1 MKICARRLLSLARAG
16 GDRLAVGPETT
27 AMPMAGAEDVACVA
41 AAVLTGPM
49 LPSGTV
55 VRVMA
60 AAVTNE
66 ETAEAFGAIVG
77 RS

>member
-1 MKICARRLLSLARAG
+1 
-16 GDRLAVGPETT
+16 
-27 AMPMAGAEDVACVA
+27 MPMAGAEDVACVA